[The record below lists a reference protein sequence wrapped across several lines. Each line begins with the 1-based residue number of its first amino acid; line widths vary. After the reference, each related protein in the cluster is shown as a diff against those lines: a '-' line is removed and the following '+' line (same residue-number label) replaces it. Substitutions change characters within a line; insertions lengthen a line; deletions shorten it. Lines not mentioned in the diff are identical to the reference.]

1 MIGMFKYCS
10 KGMLKCNYKEEE
22 VDIGMLTAVVVTVSI
37 LSLAWIVG
45 EKEQPRKQ

>member
-10 KGMLKCNYKEEE
+10 EGMLKCNYKEE

-45 EKEQPRKQ
+45 KKEQPRKQ